1 MRCKEILGIARR
13 CADKCADINI
23 PVSFF
28 QQFQMICR
36 ALDLY
41 FNSDFLQRCLC
52 TLREK
57 RQFLAARIREPA
69 DGQAFSV
76 FFHVAVAVL
85 IGPACFS
92 QQFSGIL
99 KIIGLLLHFAVAECK
114 VRGERAFRH
123 ASVSFHQRIHK
134 ALPVDRSDDCLAH
147 AVVLQHPG

>member
-1 MRCKEILGIARR
+1 MRRKLRHALAGYHRHLRCDAKKNMWSSSSVCVTSMASSVRFSVSTRRLTAAPASRVSHCNTAAVLGGILQAVRCKEILGIARR

-41 FNSDFLQRCLC
+41 FDSDFLQRCLC

-76 FFHVAVAVL
+76 F
-85 IGPACFS
+85 S
-92 QQFSGIL
+92 T
-99 KIIGLLLHFAVAECK
+99 
-114 VRGERAFRH
+114 
-123 ASVSFHQRIHK
+123 
-134 ALPVDRSDDCLAH
+134 
-147 AVVLQHPG
+147 